1 MRLDHRQD
9 WNLMPVRTIPKNYR
23 NLTGLVANSRTQ
35 SMSAFE
41 STLERDFL
49 LLLDFDPD
57 VEGYE
62 E

>member
-1 MRLDHRQD
+1 
-9 WNLMPVRTIPKNYR
+9 
-23 NLTGLVANSRTQ
+23 
-35 SMSAFE
+35 MSAFE